1 MTPLAHGVGTRADLP
16 LPLTLVVIGAGVA
29 LVASFI
35 GLGALWRTPRLT
47 SGQGRPTPRLLDDL
61 RLRKALQAAVL
72 ALSVFVLVVAW
83 TGPEALSA
91 NLAPWV
97 LYVTFWVGL
106 VPLSLLL
113 GPVWHVLN
121 PLRTTHALLFRGAG
135 RPDLARRLG
144 AFPAALSLLVFA
156 WVELA
161 APDRSNPRNVALF
174 LSLYAAFHL
183 LASAFV
189 GSAWFHSGEGFGFY
203 SRLLGSLAPL
213 GRGPDGTLVWRSPL
227 RGAATFPAVRGLW
240 SVLVVLV
247 GSTAFDGL
255 TRTTAWQ
262 DSRYGGETNT
272 GGATLG
278 LAAMVVLVGLLYAAG
293 ALAAGRTAGVRGALD
308 ENAHTLSPIAAGY
321 AIAHYFSLLLLDGQT
336 TLLLASD
343 PFGTGAN
350 LFGTAG
356 GSVNYLLVSP
366 RTISLVQVGAI
377 VVGHVVGLLLAH
389 ERALVLDG
397 QGTRPHRPW
406 VAQLPLLT
414 VMVVLTC
421 GGLLLLL
428 GS

>member
-1 MTPLAHGVGTRADLP
+1 VIPLAHGVGTRADLP
-16 LPLTLVVIGAGVA
+16 LPVTLVVVGAGVA
-29 LVASFI
+29 LVASFV

-47 SGQGRPTPRLLDDL
+47 TGEGRPAPRALDDPRL
-61 RLRKALQAAVL
+61 RTALQAGVL
-72 ALSVFVLVVAW
+72 ALSAFVLVVAW
-83 TGPEALSA
+83 TGPASVTA

-113 GPVWHVLN
+113 GPVWHVVN
-121 PLRTTHALLFRGAG
+121 PLRTLQRFLPSGA
-135 RPDLARRLG
+135 RPELAARLG
-144 AFPAALSLLVFA
+144 AYPAAVSLLAFA
-156 WVELA
+156 WLELA
-161 APDRSNPRNVALF
+161 SPNRSDPRHVAVF
-174 LSLYAAFHL
+174 LTVYAGVHL
-183 LASAFV
+183 LASAYV
-189 GSAWFHSGEGFGFY
+189 GSSWFVAGEGFGLY

-213 GRGPDGTLVWRSPL
+213 GRGPDGRLVWRSPL
-227 RGAATFPAVRGLW
+227 RGAATFPAVHGLW
-240 SVLVVLV
+240 SVVVVLV

-255 TRTTAWQ
+255 TRTTTWQ
-262 DSRYGGETNT
+262 SSRYGGESNT

-278 LAAMVVLVGLLYAAG
+278 LTAVVVLVGVLYASATQ
-293 ALAAGRTAGVRGALD
+293 AAGRTAGVRGCLD
-308 ENAHTLSPIAAGY
+308 RYAHTLAPIAAGY
-321 AIAHYFSLLLLDGQT
+321 AMAHYFSLFLLDGQT
-336 TLLLASD
+336 TFLLASD

-397 QGTRPHRPW
+397 IGTRPHRPW
-406 VAQLPLLT
+406 VAQLPLLA